1 MSASNVN
8 LYLDQGAALV
18 MTGPISDIGWAD
30 VTDISSIK
38 VVIVDDSAIMR
49 DAVNSMLMAF
59 GFKDIRSY
67 PNGIFSAQ
75 DIPKNFADLVICD
88 YLMEPVNGI
97 DVLKNFRSS
106 KHPDI
111 ANVPFIL
118 MSAFR
123 DVQTI
128 ADAFF
133 AKGTEFLLKPFTPE
147 TFLTRVCAALNSYGK
162 FVLTDSM
169 DGTAPNT
176 SFDIHS
182 HVTRKNP
189 SADGDK
195 TPPQKLTPSLQH
207 FMKAELNLTTLL
219 ASYNKIIFEEIIEM
233 ENEISWIRRNAV
245 ERSSYDALLFRAH
258 DIKGSALMFGNEQMG
273 KLAGELSRLLKNEFR
288 KKNTGTIGD
297 KGLIDHVESYVA
309 QIKVLATS
317 YN

>member
-1 MSASNVN
+1 MGNVK
-8 LYLDQGAALV
+8 
-18 MTGPISDIGWAD
+18 DIA
-30 VTDISSIK
+30 SIK
-38 VVIVDDSAIMR
+38 VVVVDDSAIMR
-49 DAVNSMLMAF
+49 DAVGSMLMAF
-59 GFKDIRSY
+59 GFQDIRSY
-67 PNGIFSAQ
+67 ANGIFSAK
-75 DIPKNFADLVICD
+75 DIPENFADLVICD

-106 KHPDI
+106 KNPGI

-147 TFLTRVCAALNSYGK
+147 TFLTRVCAALNANDK

-169 DGTAPNT
+169 DGTMPNK
-176 SFDIHS
+176 SFDIHQQINKLNS
-182 HVTRKNP
+182 RAIEEKSP
-189 SADGDK
+189 SA
-195 TPPQKLTPSLQH
+195 KLTPSLQH

-233 ENEISWIRRNAV
+233 ENEIDWIRRNAV
-245 ERSSYDALLFRAH
+245 ERSSFDALLFRAH

-273 KLAGELSRLLKNEFR
+273 KLANELSRLLKNERR
-288 KKNTGTIGD
+288 KKSTGTIGD
-297 KGLIDHVESYVA
+297 KRLIDHVESYVA
-309 QIKVLATS
+309 QIKVLATA